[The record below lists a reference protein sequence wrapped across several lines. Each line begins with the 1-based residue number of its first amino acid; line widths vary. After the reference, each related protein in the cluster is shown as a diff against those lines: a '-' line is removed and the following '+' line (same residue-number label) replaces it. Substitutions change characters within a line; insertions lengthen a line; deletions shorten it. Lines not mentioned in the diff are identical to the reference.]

1 MEKSFVNDF
10 YRFIKEDEF
19 LCQNMRQISTQIK
32 KIKKK
37 FFDNQK
43 EFNIIVYYFKK
54 ISKDSTIVQIIIN
67 RYMFELTFDFTFLT
81 KETRKE
87 QRLNFS
93 SNLLDE
99 IIDNFSGYSNLKFW
113 SDSLIYL
120 GGYTLRCLLK
130 ESSFAKSLDFNNFMI
145 YMDIDNTNHFRQ
157 LNNLKELETLIIY
170 FHYEKLDSQRFLEL
184 LNILFSVKHLKK
196 ACINIYFKIIDISSF
211 FDKNMLKIKNM
222 SINNISDIELNLIK
236 YDPDKSIL
244 QSDQQKGLI
253 VPLFL
258 IVMNMYWPSY
268 FEFNYNEII
277 GDINEKPQYIFKN
290 INIKYS
296 KEYCFTLNLLK
307 DVIFSKHTKKG
318 LSSTF
323 GNIFSTFSK
332 FTISSDKL
340 FKPTFLNLGLSFN
353 NIKEIN
359 LLKWTVDFLHELN
372 GFKSRKVTADDIIL
386 SLNNKRKHIF

>member
-157 LNNLKELETLIIY
+157 LNNLKELETLII
-170 FHYEKLDSQRFLEL
+170 
-184 LNILFSVKHLKK
+184 
-196 ACINIYFKIIDISSF
+196 
-211 FDKNMLKIKNM
+211 
-222 SINNISDIELNLIK
+222 
-236 YDPDKSIL
+236 
-244 QSDQQKGLI
+244 
-253 VPLFL
+253 
-258 IVMNMYWPSY
+258 
-268 FEFNYNEII
+268 
-277 GDINEKPQYIFKN
+277 
-290 INIKYS
+290 
-296 KEYCFTLNLLK
+296 
-307 DVIFSKHTKKG
+307 
-318 LSSTF
+318 
-323 GNIFSTFSK
+323 
-332 FTISSDKL
+332 
-340 FKPTFLNLGLSFN
+340 
-353 NIKEIN
+353 
-359 LLKWTVDFLHELN
+359 
-372 GFKSRKVTADDIIL
+372 
-386 SLNNKRKHIF
+386 